1 MGYEL
6 PFLSRTVRCASC
18 VPRRGGEVRIIGSL
32 PEGAGRRSLTEGVR
46 SMRVCGYELPQSKH
60 GAFTI
65 RTPSVPRGATPP
77 SKREAR
83 ERVEDKCLCHINI
96 I

>member
-6 PFLSRTVRCASC
+6 PFVARTVRRASR
-18 VPRRGGEVRIIGSL
+18 VPRRGGEVRIDSL

-65 RTPSVPRGATPP
+65 RTPSVARGATPP